1 MARGAAT
8 TRGDGYAPIPLVAVA
23 HGSQDERSSHAV
35 EQIFARVR
43 RLRPDLD
50 VRVAYLDHVAPSA
63 EEAITAVA
71 AEGAGEVV
79 VLPALLTAAYHS
91 KIDLPAVLERVRE
104 SCPWL
109 HIHYADTLGPH
120 PLLLDAVEQRLAE
133 AGAVAAPDTSLVLA
147 SAGSSDAAANR
158 VIEQMAS
165 DLAARGPWREVTPA
179 YASAAAPTPGE
190 AVARLQA
197 SGATKI
203 AVSGYLLA
211 PGFFSDRVADQSFAN
226 GATIVSPALGDA
238 PQLAQV
244 ILNRYEA
251 AKRNVPL
258 SDIRTS

>member
-1 MARGAAT
+1 MARGIAT
-8 TRGDGYAPIPLVAVA
+8 ARGDGNAPIPLVAVA
-23 HGSQDERSSHAV
+23 HGSEDERSSHTV

-50 VRVAYLDHVAPSA
+50 VRVAYLDHVSPSA

-91 KIDLPAVLERVRE
+91 KIDLPAVLERIRE

-109 HIHYADTLGPH
+109 HIHYANTLGPH
-120 PLLLDAVEQRLAE
+120 PLLLDAVEQRLEE

-147 SAGSSDAAANR
+147 SAGSSDAGANH

-165 DLAARGPWREVTPA
+165 ALAARGPWRQVTPA
-179 YASAAAPTPGE
+179 YASAASPTPAE
-190 AVARLQA
+190 AVAHLRA
-197 SGATKI
+197 SGAHKV
-203 AVSGYLLA
+203 AVAGYLLA

-226 GATIVSPALGDA
+226 GAAAVAPALGDA
-238 PQLAQV
+238 PQLARV
-244 ILNRYEA
+244 ILGRYES
-251 AKRNVPL
+251 AKHRVPL
-258 SDIRTS
+258 SGITTG